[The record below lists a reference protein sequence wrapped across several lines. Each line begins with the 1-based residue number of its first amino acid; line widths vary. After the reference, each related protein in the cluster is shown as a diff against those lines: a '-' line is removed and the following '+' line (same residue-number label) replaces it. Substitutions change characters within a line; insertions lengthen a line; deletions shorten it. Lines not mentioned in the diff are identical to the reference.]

1 MMLHLLPSILARRKI
16 PAPSSRKFISKQK
29 VFSFGKGQFCV
40 FPETEPLNTFQE
52 DEQRDSAAG
61 GVLTFM
67 VTSCVDPRTDELS
80 SIRSEKPH
88 SVSRDLPG
96 EKWEICKKKK
106 KKRAKVLKNL
116 WKQFTADFIHSS
128 VFPPSNPIQCFPFS
142 SRLKLNMFC
151 FIISVLNLNID
162 HVVLFA
168 KWKRRHSN
176 GQ

>member
-29 VFSFGKGQFCV
+29 VFCFGKGQFCV
-40 FPETEPLNTFQE
+40 FPETEPLNAFQE

-96 EKWEICKKKK
+96 EKGEICKKK
-106 KKRAKVLKNL
+106 
-116 WKQFTADFIHSS
+116 T
-128 VFPPSNPIQCFPFS
+128 
-142 SRLKLNMFC
+142 
-151 FIISVLNLNID
+151 
-162 HVVLFA
+162 
-168 KWKRRHSN
+168 N
-176 GQ
+176 GQKSLKIFGNNSLLTSPIPLCFLLQIRYNVFLFHPDSNLTCFAL